1 MPYDTDSVIVVMGV
15 TGCGKS
21 TIAQMLA
28 EHLQAHFIDADA
40 LHPASNIEKMS
51 QGIPLSDADRIP
63 WLETVCFE
71 AKNHAAKKG
80 AAVVACSAL
89 RRSYRD
95 ILNQAGEVRY
105 VYLAGTFELI
115 QTRVNSREGHFMPPS
130 LLESQF
136 ATLEDP
142 SDEPGVV
149 TVDIDQTP
157 EHIVASAVRQ
167 LSL

>member
-1 MPYDTDSVIVVMGV
+1 MQKSTVTVIVVMGV

-51 QGIPLSDADRIP
+51 QGIPLTDADRFP
-63 WLETVCFE
+63 WLEAVRVE
-71 AKNHAAKKG
+71 ANKQAVKKG

-95 ILNQAGEVRY
+95 ILNQAGDVRY
-105 VYLAGTFELI
+105 VHLAGSFELI
-115 QTRVNSREGHFMPPS
+115 QARVNSREGHFMPPS

-142 SDEPGVV
+142 SDEPGVA

-157 EHIVASAVRQ
+157 EQIVANAVRQ